1 MFNTLIRLSECD
13 WLAIIAILYLAYFG
27 LHVVVMSF
35 MNANINY
42 KVLAVHLFLLAVAM
56 GIIAFHMT
64 YSDRGPDL
72 ERHWREWHIVN
83 GDSGEG
89 VKVARISAI
98 AANGLFL
105 WDGFLL
111 LSTYLGDVHF
121 LAGLVV
127 FFTYIFFWKSCVL
140 VCRHYNSSYRE
151 FALYLVL
158 EFGLVSMYHMF
169 AGLRNVFAFSAAGY
183 ALLLDCWHTKKS
195 DYVKILF
202 ALLCAIFIHS
212 AGFFC
217 VLFFILHHLIKRKFI
232 KKILYIGLCVWGYFS
247 FILVNLF
254 KYFPFPIFTYFGNK
268 AVSYYGINTVLDMP
282 GWQLISILVFYVVFG
297 LQVYHV
303 SINKKIL
310 ISDINNEKTAY
321 FDYILLME
329 SFVLG
334 SLLVPEIILRIMY
347 LFGFTIYPFVLETD
361 LKKNSRKYYFY
372 ILIEVALCVL
382 MGFYGFWGIK
392 SHMHL
397 ESIDY
402 SFLDKWS
409 LF

>member
-1 MFNTLIRLSECD
+1 MFNVFLKFSECD
-13 WLAIIAILYLAYFG
+13 WLAIIAIIYLAYFG

-35 MNANINY
+35 MNADINY
-42 KVLAVHLFLLAVAM
+42 KVLAVHLFFFAVAM
-56 GIIAFHMT
+56 GLIAFHMT

-89 VKVARISAI
+89 IKVARISAI

-127 FFTYIFFWKSCVL
+127 FFTYIFFAKNCVL

-158 EFGLVSMYHMF
+158 QFGLVSMYHTF
-169 AGLRNVFAFSAAGY
+169 AGLRNVFAFSASGY

-212 AGFFC
+212 AGYFC
-217 VLFFILHHLIKRKFI
+217 VLFFILHHLAKEKFF
-232 KKILYIGLCVWGYFS
+232 KKILYIGLCLWGYFS
-247 FILVNLF
+247 FIFIHLL
-254 KYFPFPIFTYFGNK
+254 KLLPFSIFSYIGNK
-268 AVSYYGINTVLDMP
+268 AVYYYGLNTISSMP
-282 GWQLISILVFYVVFG
+282 IWQFFSILIFFIILGIHVYYVSFPQKIFY
-297 LQVYHV
+297 
-303 SINKKIL
+303 
-310 ISDINNEKTAY
+310 NEIYKGKASY
-321 FDYILLME
+321 FDYMLLME

-334 SLLVPEIILRIMY
+334 SLLIPEIILRIMY
-347 LFGFTIYPFVLETD
+347 LFGFMIYPFVLETD

-372 ILIEVALCVL
+372 ILIEVALCAL

-402 SFLDKWS
+402 SFFNKWS